1 MQADDLYDSRQ
12 DRATD
17 GAIRVAIVNDY
28 EVVVAGVQGMLS
40 PYSRQVAVVELDVAS
55 NPVQAVD
62 VALFDTYGQPELG
75 LSRVRSLA
83 ENHRVGAVAVYTWGV
98 SEAARRA
105 AYQAGARALIA
116 KTLPAPRLVATLQ
129 AVAVGRTA
137 DTGRFR
143 STRVGVWP
151 GVQWGLSAR
160 ESETLALLATG
171 MPNRAIAGA
180 LFVSE
185 NTVRTHLKSIFRKLG
200 VSNRSQALARA
211 LADPSFAVRHREDG
225 AVASRA

>member
-1 MQADDLYDSRQ
+1 MTGLERDVALE
-12 DRATD
+12 DRAAD
-17 GAIRVAIVNDY
+17 QPLRVAIVNDF

-40 PYSRQVAVVELDVAS
+40 AYPRQVAVVELDVAR
-55 NPVQAVD
+55 NPAQTVD
-62 VALFDTYGQPELG
+62 VALFDTYGQPGLG

-83 ENHRVGAVAVYTWGV
+83 QSDEVGVVAVYTWGV
-98 SEAARRA
+98 TEAARRA
-105 AYQAGARALIA
+105 AFQAGARALIA
-116 KTLPAPRLVATLQ
+116 KTLPSHQLVESLQ
-129 AVAVGRTA
+129 AVAVGQTV

-143 STRVGVWP
+143 SSRPGVWP
-151 GVQWGLSAR
+151 GAHWGLSAR

-171 MPNRAIAGA
+171 RPNRSIAEA

-211 LADPSFAVRHREDG
+211 LADPSFAVRHSQDG
-225 AVASRA
+225 AAGSPS